1 MDASMQSQAVES
13 YTAKVHRN
21 GKMYYVTI
29 PTDTVRKMTIKQ
41 NDLVIMKICR
51 ASPPEGF

>member
-1 MDASMQSQAVES
+1 MQSQAVES